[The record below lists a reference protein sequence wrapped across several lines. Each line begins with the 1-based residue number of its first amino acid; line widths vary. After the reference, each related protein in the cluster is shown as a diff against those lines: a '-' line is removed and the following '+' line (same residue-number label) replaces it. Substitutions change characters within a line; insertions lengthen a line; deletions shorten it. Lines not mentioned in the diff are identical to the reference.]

1 MPAKSWSVWWE
12 SELPIAA
19 TMNWMWLKRT
29 AMLIN
34 TPAMFYSSEPSS
46 LGSQTLLE
54 PYPICATEKPISPH
68 WQQMRDEESQSHIL
82 WHVALRHCVTFFV
95 ASRITVLY
103 LQFMVLRFWAC
114 PKLGIPPIHL
124 ASGCDEAR
132 DRKNVD
138 PSRPQTYLSPSLI
151 GNNETPTLQHY
162 ALAFQWLWLFS
173 IMLHERGSLMLMR
186 DFT

>member
-1 MPAKSWSVWWE
+1 MAPSASRTKLVESMPAKSWSVWWE

-114 PKLGIPPIHL
+114 PKLGIPPIH
-124 ASGCDEAR
+124 SC
-132 DRKNVD
+132 V
-138 PSRPQTYLSPSLI
+138 
-151 GNNETPTLQHY
+151 
-162 ALAFQWLWLFS
+162 WLWRSQGPKKCWSKQTADLS
-173 IMLHERGSLMLMR
+173 
-186 DFT
+186 